1 MKKLEIE
8 FEQVVKQY
16 KNTIYT
22 VCFMFSKDSRE
33 VNDLFQD
40 VLVNLWK
47 GFDTFKGESNIG
59 TWIWRVSLNTCI
71 SSDRKKKIVSVPL
84 IMGIDLFEDRDEDT
98 TQIKMLYNRISR
110 LKHFDRAIVLLWLEN
125 FSYEEIAA
133 IVGISVKNVS
143 VRLFRI
149 KEELK
154 KIGFENIY
162 NHERKIKDYLIE
174 EMKKI
179 DNVTIYGDTENTEDR
194 LGVISFNIKNKD
206 CYKVA
211 DIFAKESAV
220 SLRAGKFC
228 AHPYVARLLKVSN
241 SYEEYEKNLDDAD
254 FGMVRLSIGL
264 YNTME
269 EAKIFIDELKR
280 IALDIY

>member
-1 MKKLEIE
+1 MGIE
-8 FEQVVKQY
+8 GGGG
-16 KNTIYT
+16 
-22 VCFMFSKDSRE
+22 D
-33 VNDLFQD
+33 DLFQD

-154 KIGFENIY
+154 K
-162 NHERKIKDYLIE
+162 
-174 EMKKI
+174 M
-179 DNVTIYGDTENTEDR
+179 
-194 LGVISFNIKNKD
+194 
-206 CYKVA
+206 
-211 DIFAKESAV
+211 
-220 SLRAGKFC
+220 
-228 AHPYVARLLKVSN
+228 SN
-241 SYEEYEKNLDDAD
+241 N
-254 FGMVRLSIGL
+254 
-264 YNTME
+264 
-269 EAKIFIDELKR
+269 
-280 IALDIY
+280 

>member
-22 VCFMFSKDSRE
+22 LCFMFYKDSRE

-40 VLVNLWK
+40 VL

-154 KIGFENIY
+154 K
-162 NHERKIKDYLIE
+162 
-174 EMKKI
+174 
-179 DNVTIYGDTENTEDR
+179 NV
-194 LGVISFNIKNKD
+194 
-206 CYKVA
+206 
-211 DIFAKESAV
+211 
-220 SLRAGKFC
+220 
-228 AHPYVARLLKVSN
+228 
-241 SYEEYEKNLDDAD
+241 
-254 FGMVRLSIGL
+254 
-264 YNTME
+264 
-269 EAKIFIDELKR
+269 
-280 IALDIY
+280 